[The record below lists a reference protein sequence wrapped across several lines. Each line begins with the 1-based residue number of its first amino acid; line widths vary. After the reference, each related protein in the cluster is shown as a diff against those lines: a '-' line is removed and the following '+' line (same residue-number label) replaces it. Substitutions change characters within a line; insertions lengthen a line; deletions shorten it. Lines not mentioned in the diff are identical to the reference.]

1 MRCVVSLAAL
11 VVAMSTTVLRAQDVG
26 PISHEG
32 IVEASVDRVW
42 AAFTTSD
49 GLRSW
54 LAPHA
59 EIELRVGGLMRTNYN
74 PKGQLG
80 DPGTIENMILSFE
93 PQRMISIKVAKPPA
107 NFPFPNA
114 VREMWTVLYFS
125 PAGPARTTVREVTLG
140 FGPDPES
147 QRMRA
152 FFNKGNASTLSQL
165 QHRFAGKSQ

>member
-1 MRCVVSLAAL
+1 MRCVASIAAL
-11 VVAMSTTVLRAQDVG
+11 VAAISVSVRAQDVG

-32 IVEASVDRVW
+32 IVESSVEQVW
-42 AAFTTSD
+42 AAYTTSE

-59 EIELRVGGLMRTNYN
+59 EIDLKVGGLMRTNYN
-74 PKGQLG
+74 PQGQLG
-80 DPGTIENMILSFE
+80 DAGTIENVILAFE
-93 PQRMISIKVAKPPA
+93 PLRMISIKVAKPPT

-114 VREMWTVLYFS
+114 IRDMWSVLYFS
-125 PAGPARTTVREVTLG
+125 PAGPGRTNLRSVSLG

-152 FFNKGNASTLSQL
+152 FFEKGNAMTLNQL
-165 QHRFAGKSQ
+165 QRRFTAKSQ